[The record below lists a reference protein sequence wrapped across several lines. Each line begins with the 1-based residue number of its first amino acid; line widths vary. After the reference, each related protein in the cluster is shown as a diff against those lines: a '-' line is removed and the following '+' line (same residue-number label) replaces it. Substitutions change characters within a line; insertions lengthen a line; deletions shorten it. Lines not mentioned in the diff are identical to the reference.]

1 MAVNSGKQRFKHAE
15 SYARYRACKNFVRFS
30 PSEQKIYNY
39 LSKYFLVVFAG
50 YCIHSFWV
58 EQLTVTKWT
67 QYSCNKVSF
76 ISSAICVCIPCY
88 ERIGSC
94 FSFAYMELWLRAGS

>member
-39 LSKYFLVVFAG
+39 LSKYFSVVFAG
-50 YCIHSFWV
+50 
-58 EQLTVTKWT
+58 
-67 QYSCNKVSF
+67 
-76 ISSAICVCIPCY
+76 
-88 ERIGSC
+88 
-94 FSFAYMELWLRAGS
+94 